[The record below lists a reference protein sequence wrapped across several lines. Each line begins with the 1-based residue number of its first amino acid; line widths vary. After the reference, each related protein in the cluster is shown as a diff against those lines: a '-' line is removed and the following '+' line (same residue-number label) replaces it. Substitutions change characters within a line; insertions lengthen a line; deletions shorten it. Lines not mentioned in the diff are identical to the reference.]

1 MSIRQNINAGR
12 VARDVPMIVSLAL
25 TLAVGGQGVAGDLP
39 LDGGTATALGMGGAL
54 LFDSLWLAG
63 SVALPDALVV
73 RGGKLALSVSAMV
86 AGIAAS
92 IWSLA
97 HYGHGPLFLAPVFA
111 VLLTV
116 GIELNKHVTP
126 SAETIADLRLQDAAA
141 RDLKARSRA
150 AERLSK
156 SQRTRASLDRDIV
169 AEKLTDEL
177 LDADRADA
185 ARTMALLAAQ
195 AKLSKALD
203 KSNEKHGEGAQRF
216 LELRGTTKAPELP
229 SAAPEADQAPSVP
242 ATAVAPVQTAPV
254 ASTEDRFPSAQVL
267 AATSFLDA
275 SEIRPAVTEP
285 LHKAYVNDDSH
296 AWIAGV
302 LAEAEQIVATD
313 PSMRLL
319 TTAEVAALAGKSE
332 GTVRSWSSRKNVAGQ
347 VKLPVAD
354 RDEAGKSLYRY
365 DDVMALLG

>member
-1 MSIRQNINAGR
+1 MSIPKSFNAGR

-25 TLAVGGQGVAGDLP
+25 TLAVGGQGVAADLP
-39 LDGGTATALGMGGAL
+39 LEGTTSLALGMGGAL

-126 SAETIADLRLQDAAA
+126 SAETIADLRLQAASA

-156 SQRTRASLDRDIV
+156 GERSRASVDRSVV

-177 LDADRADA
+177 LDADRAEA

-203 KSNEKHGEGAQRF
+203 KADDKHGEGAARF
-216 LELRGTTKAPELP
+216 AELKGTTKAPALPAAAPAAAELP
-229 SAAPEADQAPSVP
+229 PLPELP
-242 ATAVAPVQTAPV
+242 AEDITQPLTLPVMTV
-254 ASTEDRFPSAQVL
+254 T
-267 AATSFLDA
+267 
-275 SEIRPAVTEP
+275 EIRPGHTALAPVEDNG
-285 LHKAYVNDDSH
+285 YDF
-296 AWIAGV
+296 IAGV
-302 LAEAEQIVATD
+302 LAEAEATVAAD
-313 PSMRLL
+313 PSMKLL
-319 TTAEVAALAGKSE
+319 TTAEVAELAKVAK
-332 GTVRSWSSRKNVAGQ
+332 GTVRSWSSRRKADGS
-347 VKLPVAD
+347 VKLPSAG
-354 RDEAGKSLYRY
+354 RDEATGESLYRQ

>member
-1 MSIRQNINAGR
+1 MSIPKSFNAGR

-39 LDGGTATALGMGGAL
+39 LEGTTSLALGMGGAL

-126 SAETIADLRLQDAAA
+126 SAETIADLRLQAAAA

-150 AERLSK
+150 AERLSRGER
-156 SQRTRASLDRDIV
+156 SRASVDRSVV

-177 LDADRADA
+177 LDTDRAEA

-195 AKLSKALD
+195 AKLAGKLD
-203 KSNEKHGEGAQRF
+203 GADKKHGAGAARF
-216 LELRGTTKAPELP
+216 AELKGTTKAPALPAAAPAAAELP
-229 SAAPEADQAPSVP
+229 PLPELP
-242 ATAVAPVQTAPV
+242 A
-254 ASTEDRFPSAQVL
+254 EG
-267 AATSFLDA
+267 
-275 SEIRPAVTEP
+275 VTEP
-285 LHKAYVNDDSH
+285 LTLPELPVTATPVAPTEDDSH

-302 LAEAEQIVATD
+302 LAEAEAAVAAD
-313 PSMRLL
+313 PSMKLL
-319 TTAEVAALAGKSE
+319 TTAEVAELVGKSE

-347 VKLPVAD
+347 VKLRVAD
-354 RDEAGKSLYRY
+354 RDAGGKSLYRL

>member
-1 MSIRQNINAGR
+1 MSISENFNAGR

-39 LDGGTATALGMGGAL
+39 LEGTTSLALGMGGAL

-126 SAETIADLRLQDAAA
+126 SAETIADLRVAASIEKDARAA
-141 RDLKARSRA
+141 SRA
-150 AERLSK
+150 AARLSK

-242 ATAVAPVQTAPV
+242 ATAVAPAQTAPV

-275 SEIRPAVTEP
+275 SEIRPGHTALAPV
-285 LHKAYVNDDSH
+285 DDQSD
-296 AWIAGV
+296 WIRG
-302 LAEAEQIVATD
+302 LLTEAEQNVATD
-313 PSMRLL
+313 PSMKLL

>member
-1 MSIRQNINAGR
+1 MKNINAGR
-12 VARDVPMIVSLAL
+12 IARDVPMIVSLAL

-39 LDGGTATALGMGGAL
+39 LSGGTATALGMGGAL

-126 SAETIADLRLQDAAA
+126 SAETIADLRLQAAAA

-156 SQRTRASLDRDIV
+156 GERQRASVDRSVV

-177 LDADRADA
+177 LDTDRAEA
-185 ARTMALLAAQ
+185 ARRVALLAAQ

-203 KSNEKHGEGAQRF
+203 KADGKHGAGAARF
-216 LELRGTTKAPELP
+216 AELKGTTKAPALAPAAPAAAELP
-229 SAAPEADQAPSVP
+229 PLPELPAEDDTDATVASWNAAAQAPSIVVP
-242 ATAVAPVQTAPV
+242 GAGA
-254 ASTEDRFPSAQVL
+254 L
-267 AATSFLDA
+267 
-275 SEIRPAVTEP
+275 
-285 LHKAYVNDDSH
+285 DDSYDF
-296 AWIAGV
+296 IAGV
-302 LAEAEQIVATD
+302 LAEAEAVVAAD
-313 PSMRLL
+313 PSMKLL
-319 TTAEVAALAGKSE
+319 TTAEVAALAKVAK
-332 GTVRSWSSRKNVAGQ
+332 GTVRSWSSRRKADGS
-347 VKLPVAD
+347 VKLPSAG
-354 RDEAGKSLYRY
+354 RDEATGESLYRQ

>member
-1 MSIRQNINAGR
+1 
-12 VARDVPMIVSLAL
+12 MIVSLAL

-39 LDGGTATALGMGGAL
+39 LDGRTAVALGMGGAL

-126 SAETIADLRLQDAAA
+126 SAETIADLRAQAAAA

-156 SQRTRASLDRDIV
+156 GERARASVDRSVV

-177 LDADRADA
+177 LDADRAEA

-203 KSNEKHGEGAQRF
+203 KADDKHGEGAARF
-216 LELRGTTKAPELP
+216 AELKGATKAPALAPAAPAAAELP
-229 SAAPEADQAPSVP
+229 PLPELP
-242 ATAVAPVQTAPV
+242 A
-254 ASTEDRFPSAQVL
+254 ED
-267 AATSFLDA
+267 D
-275 SEIRPAVTEP
+275 TEP
-285 LHKAYVNDDSH
+285 LTLPELPVTATPVAPTEDDSYDF
-296 AWIAGV
+296 IAGV
-302 LAEAEQIVATD
+302 LAEAEAVVAAD
-313 PSMRLL
+313 PSMKLL
-319 TTAEVAALAGKSE
+319 TTAEVAALAKVAK
-332 GTVRSWSSRKNVAGQ
+332 GTVRSWSSRRKADGS
-347 VKLPVAD
+347 VKLPSAG
-354 RDEAGKSLYRY
+354 RDEATGESLYRQ

>member
-1 MSIRQNINAGR
+1 MKNINAGR
-12 VARDVPMIVSLAL
+12 IARDVPMVVSLAL
-25 TLAVGGQGVAGDLP
+25 TLAVGGQGVAADLP
-39 LDGGTATALGMGGAL
+39 LDGRTALALGMGGAL

-126 SAETIADLRLQDAAA
+126 SAETITDLRLQAAAA

-156 SQRTRASLDRDIV
+156 GERDRASVDRTVV
-169 AEKLTDEL
+169 AEKLTDEM
-177 LDADRADA
+177 LDADRAEA

-195 AKLSKALD
+195 SKLAGKLD
-203 KSNEKHGEGAQRF
+203 KADKKHGAGAERF
-216 LELRGTTKAPELP
+216 TELRGTTKLPELP
-229 SAAPEADQAPSVP
+229 AAAPAIPVAPQLP
-242 ATAVAPVQTAPV
+242 AAPVTAVTQPLSQLSTA
-254 ASTEDRFPSAQVL
+254 TFDTFDGD
-267 AATSFLDA
+267 TLDDGYDFIK
-275 SEIRPAVTEP
+275 S
-285 LHKAYVNDDSH
+285 
-296 AWIAGV
+296 V
-302 LAEAEQIVATD
+302 LAEAESNVATD
-313 PSMRLL
+313 PTLKLL
-319 TTAEVAALAGKSE
+319 TGVQVAEIRKVSP
-332 GTVRSWSSRKNVAGQ
+332 GTVRSWVNRG
-347 VKLPVAD
+347 KLSVAD
-354 RDEAGKSLYRY
+354 RDDAGRALYRA
-365 DDVMALLG
+365 DDVARMH

>member
-1 MSIRQNINAGR
+1 MNAPKSFNAGR

-25 TLAVGGQGVAGDLP
+25 TLAVGGQGVAADLP
-39 LDGGTATALGMGGAL
+39 LDGDGALALGMGGAL

-92 IWSLA
+92 IWSLG

-116 GIELNKHVTP
+116 GIELNRHVTP
-126 SAETIADLRLQDAAA
+126 SAETIADLRAASSAA

-156 SQRTRASLDRDIV
+156 GERARASVDRSVV

-177 LDADRADA
+177 LDTDRAEA
-185 ARTMALLAAQ
+185 ARRVALLAAQ

-203 KSNEKHGEGAQRF
+203 KADDKHGEGAARF
-216 LELRGTTKAPELP
+216 AELKGTTKAPALAPAAPVAAELPPLPELP
-229 SAAPEADQAPSVP
+229 SEDLTQPLSLPVTDGEANALVAPTTVWAPVP
-242 ATAVAPVQTAPV
+242 ATPVAPVEYN
-254 ASTEDRFPSAQVL
+254 SYDF
-267 AATSFLDA
+267 
-275 SEIRPAVTEP
+275 
-285 LHKAYVNDDSH
+285 
-296 AWIAGV
+296 IAGV
-302 LAEAEQIVATD
+302 LAEAEATVASD

-354 RDEAGKSLYRY
+354 RDESGKSLYRY
-365 DDVMALLG
+365 DDVMALIG